1 MIMPDEVREVLD
13 FWFGAPGS
21 PEAGRSRPEWFRKDP
36 AFDDEIRSRFE
47 PLHRAARDGGRDAWE
62 GEPAALL
69 ALIVVLD
76 QFPRNMYRGSPDS
89 FAADAR
95 ALAAAR
101 RMVGNGWDRGLE
113 PVRRMFVYL
122 PYEHSENLTDQETCM
137 DLMQSLVQDP
147 QLADMPL
154 WAAKHH
160 AVIARFGRFPHRN
173 AILGRASTSEEAAF
187 LSQPGSSF

>member
-1 MIMPDEVREVLD
+1 MTEEAREVLD

-21 PEAGRSRPEWFRKDP
+21 PQAGRSRAEWFRKDA
-36 AFDDEIRSRFE
+36 AFDDDIRSRFGV
-47 PLHRAARDGGRDAWE
+47 LHQAAREGGRDAWQGAPE
-62 GEPAALL
+62 TLL

-101 RMVGNGWDRGLE
+101 RMVGNGWDRGLP

-122 PYEHSENLTDQETCM
+122 PYEHSEKLADQETCI
-137 DLMQSLVQDP
+137 DLMQSLLEDP
-147 QLADMPL
+147 QLSGIPG
-154 WAAKHH
+154 WAVKHH

-173 AILGRASTSEEAAF
+173 AILGRVSTPEEAAF
-187 LSQPGSSF
+187 LAQPGSSF